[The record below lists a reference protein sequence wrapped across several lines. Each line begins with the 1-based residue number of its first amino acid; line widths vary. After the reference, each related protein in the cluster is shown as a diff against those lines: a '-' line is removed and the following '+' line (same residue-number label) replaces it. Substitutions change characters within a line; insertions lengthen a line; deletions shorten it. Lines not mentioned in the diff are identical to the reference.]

1 MGIVKGCILR
11 EEEKLLVA
19 DYGVRTG
26 DKLFVVKPKEKPR
39 KRKHNEISAS
49 HRLVKVASGIL
60 TYEST
65 DSSVDQVSS
74 SFFSINLSPK
84 VCKQLSEALTIAG
97 TRKENA
103 DSWEMVSCL
112 FVFLH

>member
-1 MGIVKGCILR
+1 MQTEICKKWGFSRVVGIVKGCILR
-11 EEEKLLVA
+11 DEEKLLVA
-19 DYGVRTG
+19 DYGVSTG

-39 KRKHNEISAS
+39 KRKHNEISTS

-74 SFFSINLSPK
+74 SFFPLIYLQRFAN
-84 VCKQLSEALTIAG
+84 
-97 TRKENA
+97 N
-103 DSWEMVSCL
+103 
-112 FVFLH
+112 FLKLLLLLELEKKM